1 MKKLFSLFQN
11 NRRQLGFGI
20 IHAFFAGTGQ
30 TFLIALFVPSFQ
42 SEFDLSSTQFGLL
55 YSAATMVN
63 ALLLGW
69 IGAWLDTSK
78 LTHFSL
84 GAAGLLIL
92 SLAGAAMSGSA
103 WQLFI
108 FLIGIR
114 LGGQGLFTHIAAA
127 TTARVFGRD
136 RGKALAVSGL
146 GHPLGEAILAPV
158 LAMILTY
165 KDYHYGLWFLALSL
179 LVIHTPLM
187 LFCAKALPESPH
199 FDKFKANKKS
209 DTQPSTVLRRYFLKQ
224 PLFWQLLPGMVLP
237 AFLLTGLFLH
247 QARISEYKEW
257 DPNWLAICFT
267 TFAISR
273 IGGSLL
279 AGPLIDALGARRL
292 FPYALLPL
300 TFGITTLVAFDSL
313 WIAFVYLAGAGLSIG
328 SNSTIKSALMAEVF
342 GSDSMGTIRSLYAT
356 SVAAATAISPFV
368 FGWLLDR
375 NLTLHLL
382 SGSILAGLLTTL
394 ISLYTLRKAK
404 C

>member
-1 MKKLFSLFQN
+1 MRKLISLFRN
-11 NRRQLGFGI
+11 NRRKLGFGI
-20 IHAFFAGTGQ
+20 VHAFFAGTGQ

-42 SEFDLSSTQFGLL
+42 SEFGLSSTQFGLL
-55 YSAATMVN
+55 YSAATLVN

-69 IGAWLDTSK
+69 VGAWLDTSK

-84 GAAGLLIL
+84 GSAWLLIL
-92 SLAGAAMSGSA
+92 SLAGAALSGSS

-127 TTARVFGRD
+127 TTARVFSRD

-158 LAMILTY
+158 LALILTHN
-165 KDYHYGLWFLALSL
+165 DYEYGLWFLAISL
-179 LVIHTPLM
+179 VVIHIPLM
-187 LFCAKALPESPH
+187 LFCAKALPESPR
-199 FDKFKANKKS
+199 FDSAREKKG
-209 DTQPSTVLRRYFLKQ
+209 TVNQSSILRRRYFLKQ

-247 QARISEYKEW
+247 QARISEYKLW

-267 TFAISR
+267 TFALSR
-273 IGGSLL
+273 IGGSLV
-279 AGPLIDALGARRL
+279 AGPLIDAFGARRL

-300 TFGITTLVAFDSL
+300 TMGIMTLVAFDSL
-313 WIAFVYLAGAGLSIG
+313 WIAFAYLAGAGLSIG

-356 SVAAATAISPFV
+356 SVAAATAISPFL

-382 SGSILAGLLTTL
+382 SGAILAGLLTTFVTYY
-394 ISLYTLRKAK
+394 SLRNAE